1 MMQNNAGRK
10 LPNTIKKRPVR
21 ASTKALGSQP
31 KEHHRGNRY
40 GRSEAA
46 RQAVLEAADNL
57 LAEVGFAAVTI
68 EGIAARA
75 GVGKQTIYRWWPSK
89 TDVLMDAFLDD
100 AIQHLTPEDTGD
112 LGRDLRSHLNNLAEF
127 LTRSDAGSVCRALI
141 GQAQHDPAMAAQF
154 RRDYLERQ
162 RKVDRLPLQRAIERG
177 ELAAD
182 TDIDIAVDQLVGPIY
197 YRVLVTGTAV
207 SREFINE
214 LVTAFSIRKAAKTS
228 SRQHV

>member
-1 MMQNNAGRK
+1 MPKSAARK
-10 LPNTIKKRPVR
+10 PSNTGKKRPAK
-21 ASTKALGSQP
+21 ASTRRIRSRP
-31 KEHHRGNRY
+31 EEHRGNRY

-57 LAEVGFAAVTI
+57 LAEIGFAAVTI

-100 AIQHLTPEDTGD
+100 AVQHLTPEDSGD
-112 LGRDLRSHLNNLAEF
+112 LGRDLRAHLGNLGEF
-127 LTRSDAGSVCRALI
+127 LTRSDAGSVFRALI

-154 RRDYLERQ
+154 RKDCLERQ
-162 RKVDRLPLQRAIERG
+162 RQVDRLPLQRAVERG

-197 YRVLVTGTAV
+197 YRALVTGAPV
-207 SREFINE
+207 GREFTKA
-214 LVTAFSIRKAAKTS
+214 LVAAFLTRTAGRSATRS
-228 SRQHV
+228 